1 MVLRKKLSVYVNKIW
16 VLVEDQQ
23 DNQRSISLAKG
34 YWDTSS
40 KINLELDL
48 FKDLI
53 NGRGSDLVESMEMF

>member
-1 MVLRKKLSVYVNKIW
+1 M
-16 VLVEDQQ
+16 EDQQ